1 MQPLNVVILQ
11 SDAEVAQ
18 NLQNSLQSH
27 FNFIYLARGIGEAR
41 AAIPKYRAQVVIL
54 DLEVVS
60 RSEVEWLRREF
71 PGICLVCTHRLADE
85 EMWTEMVGAGAS
97 DLCYSADSQGIL
109 SAALRSARGGGAKS
123 IAA

>member
-1 MQPLNVVILQ
+1 MQPLNVVVLQ
-11 SDAEVAQ
+11 SNAEVAE
-18 NLQNSLQSH
+18 NLQSSLQSY
-27 FNFIYLARGIGEAR
+27 FNFIHLARNLGEVK

-54 DLEVVS
+54 DLELVP
-60 RSEVEWLRREF
+60 RSEVEWMRREF

-97 DLCYSADSQGIL
+97 DLCFSADSQAIV
-109 SAALRSARGGGAKS
+109 SAALRSTQGVGRS

>member
-11 SDAEVAQ
+11 NDVEVAKT
-18 NLQNSLQSH
+18 LQNSLQNH
-27 FNFIYLARGIGEAR
+27 FNFTYLARNLGEAKM
-41 AAIPKYRAQVVIL
+41 AIPKHRAQVLIA
-54 DLEVVS
+54 DLELVP
-60 RSEVEWLRREF
+60 RSEVERLRREF

-97 DLCYSADSQGIL
+97 DLCYSADSQSIL
-109 SAALRSARGGGAKS
+109 SAALRSTQAARS

>member
-1 MQPLNVVILQ
+1 MQPLNVVILEG
-11 SDAEVAQ
+11 DAGVAQ
-18 NLQNSLQSH
+18 SLQNSLQNH
-27 FNFIYLARGIGEAR
+27 FSFIYLAHNLGEAK
-41 AAIPKYRAQVVIL
+41 AAIPRYRAQVVVL
-54 DLEVVS
+54 DLELVP

-97 DLCYSADSQGIL
+97 DLCFSADCRAIV
-109 SAALRSARGGGAKS
+109 SAALRSTQAGNA

>member
-11 SDAEVAQ
+11 SSVEVA
-18 NLQNSLQSH
+18 NTLQNSLQSH
-27 FNFIYLARGIGEAR
+27 FNYIHLARSLADAK
-41 AAIPKYRAQVVIL
+41 AAIPKYRAGVVIV
-54 DLEVVS
+54 DLELVP

-71 PGICLVCTHRLADE
+71 PGLCLVCTHRLADE

-97 DLCYSADSQGIL
+97 DLCYSADSQSIV
-109 SAALRSARGGGAKS
+109 SAALRSTQAAKS